1 MQYVLISKELYDKLI
16 DGTQEVGSSKNIK
29 ASGKTK
35 NLISA
40 LWDDDG
46 NQTIKFVIDDSLPSR
61 LANAPVDNTFK
72 WNGFKIKKE
81 IRVVSLTNGDT
92 YVEITPPSD
101 VLTAGNP
108 DIFCIVSNSNMSANT
123 GVPIGI
129 GFYGTSQR
137 KLRVYF
143 KNALSGNAQL
153 SLLWIYPA

>member
-29 ASGKTK
+29 ASGSTK

-46 NQTIKFVIDDSLPSR
+46 NQTIKFVIDANLPSK
-61 LANAPVDNTFK
+61 LLNAPVDKALK
-72 WNGFKIKKE
+72 WNGFKVKKE
-81 IRVVSLTNGDT
+81 VRVISIGTGDV
-92 YVEITPPSD
+92 YAEIAPPSE
-101 VLTAGNP
+101 VSVAGIN

-123 GVPIGI
+123 GVPVGI
-129 GFYGTSQR
+129 GFHSGSQNKMR
-137 KLRVYF
+137 IYF
-143 KNALSGNAQL
+143 KDALYGNIQI

>member
-46 NQTIKFVIDDSLPSR
+46 NQTIKFAIDDNLPSK
-61 LANAPVDNTFK
+61 LLNAPVDKALK
-72 WNGFKIKKE
+72 WNGFKLLKQIK
-81 IRVVSLTNGDT
+81 VVSISSGDT
-92 YVEITPPSD
+92 YVELTPPAD

-108 DIFCIVSNSNMSANT
+108 DIFCIVSNSNMSANK

-129 GFYGTSQR
+129 GFYGSSQR
-137 KLRVYF
+137 VMRAYF
-143 KNALSGNAQL
+143 KDAVVGNIQL
-153 SLLWIYPA
+153 SILWMYPA